1 MFDGKRITIN
11 AKDIQLSSEWSTQY
25 VYDMNKRTGM
35 DILSELTCIL
45 GNQTQLTIN
54 KTILDDILFHVGRH
68 GDNIRKFESDP
79 STGRPAFAYTK
90 KQWADELLYHIEK
103 VSARIYTATN
113 NLEATHIVANP
124 EDLVWLQ
131 MIDSFAFS
139 GDYLKQGSYG
149 RSTVGTVTNGKTVIS
164 TPLMPSGYM
173 LLASK
178 PSDVTLAN
186 YIFAPYVPITVSPY
200 PLGQRPTATFT
211 TRFAH
216 QMIRPEGFGLIRIFN
231 NK

>member
-90 KQWADELLYHIEK
+90 KQWADELLFHIE
-103 VSARIYTATN
+103 VR
-113 NLEATHIVANP
+113 
-124 EDLVWLQ
+124 Q
-131 MIDSFAFS
+131 
-139 GDYLKQGSYG
+139 
-149 RSTVGTVTNGKTVIS
+149 
-164 TPLMPSGYM
+164 
-173 LLASK
+173 LA
-178 PSDVTLAN
+178 A
-186 YIFAPYVPITVSPY
+186 
-200 PLGQRPTATFT
+200 
-211 TRFAH
+211 
-216 QMIRPEGFGLIRIFN
+216 
-231 NK
+231 

>member
-1 MFDGKRITIN
+1 
-11 AKDIQLSSEWSTQY
+11 
-25 VYDMNKRTGM
+25 MNKRTGM

-45 GNQTQLTIN
+45 GNQIQLTIN
-54 KTILDDILFHVGRH
+54 KTILDDILYHVGRH

-90 KQWADELLYHIEK
+90 KQWADELLFHIEK
-103 VSARIYTATN
+103 CSARIYTATN
-113 NLEATHIVANP
+113 NMEATHIVANP

-131 MIDSFAFS
+131 MLDSFAFS

-149 RSTVGTVTNGKTVIS
+149 RSNVGSVSNGKQVIS
-164 TPLMPSGYM
+164 TPLMPQGYL

-186 YIFAPYVPITVSPY
+186 YIFAPYS
-200 PLGQRPTATFT
+200 
-211 TRFAH
+211 AH
-216 QMIRPEGFGLIRIFN
+216 RVVVYHN
-231 NK
+231 